1 MAMPSSCAR
10 TRSSPWRPMR
20 FRQDACTSTRAARSP
35 TSAKSRSAIASSWR
49 RQECWSASASWI
61 TRAAKWCA
69 GRSFSA
75 RASRDWTTRASP
87 RPGRRRSTR
96 SRSWGRHSVP
106 ITAWSKR
113 PSAAPCGPRG
123 RRAWRSGRWCSPSSW
138 RCDMPSFDIVSKV
151 NEQEV
156 DNAFQQAKKEIDQ
169 RYDFKGTETSLEKV
183 SAPEKGLKIRST
195 TEQRL
200 EAARTVLVEK
210 MAKRGVPLRGLKYGA
225 LEQSGK
231 HVSQVLS
238 FVQGIETEKA
248 KAIVKAIKDSKLKIQ
263 GSIQGD
269 TVRVSGKSR
278 DDLQSTIQL
287 VRGKQDELKL
297 DLMFENF
304 RD

>member
-1 MAMPSSCAR
+1 MAMRWSCAR
-10 TRSSPWRPMR
+10 TRSSRWSRTRCPP
-20 FRQDACTSTRAARSP
+20 AGSTSTRAAVSP
-35 TSAKSRSAIASSWR
+35 TSARWRFGTASSSPR
-49 RQECWSASASWI
+49 PGCWSASASWI
-61 TRAAKWCA
+61 TRAARWCA
-69 GRSFSA
+69 GRSS
-75 RASRDWTTRASP
+75 WEKASP
-87 RPGRRRSTR
+87 ASTNRGWRRRDRRRSTR
-96 SRSWGRHSVP
+96 SPSSLPPSAP
-106 ITAWSKR
+106 ITEWWKR
-113 PSAAPCGPRG
+113 PSAAPCAPCGG
-123 RRAWRSGRWCSPSSW
+123 RAWRSGRWCCRSSW

-210 MAKRGVPLRGLKYGA
+210 MAKRGVPLRGLKYGTV
-225 LEQSGK
+225 EQSGK
-231 HVSQVLS
+231 HVAQVLS
-238 FVQGIETEKA
+238 FVQGIEVEKA
-248 KAIVKAIKDSKLKIQ
+248 KAIVKMIKDSKIKVQ

-269 TVRVSGKSR
+269 AVRVSGKNR
-278 DDLQSTIQL
+278 DDLQSVIQM
-287 VRGKQDELKL
+287 VRAKQDELKL

>member
-1 MAMPSSCAR
+1 
-10 TRSSPWRPMR
+10 
-20 FRQDACTSTRAARSP
+20 
-35 TSAKSRSAIASSWR
+35 
-49 RQECWSASASWI
+49 
-61 TRAAKWCA
+61 
-69 GRSFSA
+69 
-75 RASRDWTTRASP
+75 
-87 RPGRRRSTR
+87 
-96 SRSWGRHSVP
+96 
-106 ITAWSKR
+106 
-113 PSAAPCGPRG
+113 
-123 RRAWRSGRWCSPSSW
+123 
-138 RCDMPSFDIVSKV
+138 MPSFDIVSKV

-210 MAKRGVPLRGLKYGA
+210 MAKRGVPLRGLKYGSI
-225 LEQSGK
+225 EQSGK

-248 KAIVKAIKDSKLKIQ
+248 KAIVKAIKDSKLKVQ

-269 TVRVSGKSR
+269 AVRVSGKSR
-278 DDLQSTIQL
+278 DDLQSAIQL
-287 VRGKQDELKL
+287 ARGKQDELKV